1 MLKGFKDFLMRGN
14 VVDLAVAVV
23 IGAAFAAIVKA
34 LVDNI
39 INPLIAA
46 IFGSP
51 DITGVGNFA
60 INGANFSIGAVL
72 QAILNFVFVAA
83 AVYFV
88 IITPMNRLA
97 AMRKQGAEPEPEAP
111 SEEVLLLA
119 QIRDLLGGASTTV
132 TGPPGEGSPAIPPI
146 APDAV
151 EISRFARSPRSR
163 TTLREVEAARIA
175 LSSARRVM
183 RSMRLRITAGRCFMA
198 PSALPPMA
206 DSTSIPRPPAST

>member
-23 IGAAFAAIVKA
+23 IGAAFGAIVKA

-46 IFGSP
+46 IFGKP
-51 DITGVGNFA
+51 DISGVLSFT
-60 INGANFSIGAVL
+60 INNAQFSIGSVL
-72 QAILNFVFVAA
+72 QAILNFLFVAA

-111 SEEVLLLA
+111 SEEVILLE

-132 TGPPGEGSPAIPPI
+132 TGPPGDGGP
-146 APDAV
+146 
-151 EISRFARSPRSR
+151 
-163 TTLREVEAARIA
+163 TT
-175 LSSARRVM
+175 
-183 RSMRLRITAGRCFMA
+183 
-198 PSALPPMA
+198 
-206 DSTSIPRPPAST
+206 PPARPID